1 MNNMKTLQLVWTFYK
16 KYPLLF
22 ILNILMLTFV
32 CFVQVA
38 STLLIA
44 PVIDVF
50 INPEFKDVSSITQR
64 LFRLFNLLN
73 ISVTKTN
80 ILILFLLFN
89 IFLGASIIVANWL
102 ILKTQFAMV
111 KSLAI
116 ETFNAFFSASWHFFS
131 TQHYG
136 SIINTLTREIDRVR
150 AAFASVG
157 SMLSDILRAVFY
169 VAVPFYI
176 SWELTV
182 IAVVLGC
189 LFVLPFMFLNRVS
202 YKLGKGGTVASNKVM
217 ELIHESLNAAKVI
230 LGLGNHK
237 LYMRRFNE
245 VFGERCNYEMKTYAL
260 QSALPKIF
268 EPLGW
273 VVIIITMY
281 ISSEYY
287 ELTIAE
293 MGIIGYAFLRLL
305 PMIKGF
311 TSLKHLIVTL
321 YPSYEQIA
329 RMNRLACENI
339 QKTGNV
345 IFNGIDDGFE
355 YKGVSFSYPG
365 HNPVLND
372 INMTIKKGAMTA
384 IVGESGSGKST
395 LIDLLIGFYR
405 PDKGEI
411 LADKKPLQE
420 FDIYSFRHHI
430 GYVPQD
436 TVLFNDTVKNNL
448 LWSNDKATEKEIVE
462 VCKLANADEFIMN
475 LSDGYDTVVGER
487 GVRLSSGECQRIALA
502 RALLRKPEL
511 LILDEAT
518 SALDSRSELLIKGAI
533 DNIVHKTTLVVIA
546 HRLST
551 IVNADLIYVLQ
562 KGCILEQGEY
572 QELMSKGGMFKDMVR
587 CQGLDYKMNV
597 PNAV

>member
-1 MNNMKTLQLVWTFYK
+1 MIRNNMIILHLAWVFYK

-22 ILNILMLTFV
+22 VLNILMLTFV
-32 CFVQVA
+32 CFIQVA

-44 PVIDVF
+44 PVLDVF

-64 LFRLFNLLN
+64 LFNLFNLFD
-73 ISVTKTN
+73 ISVTKIN

-102 ILKTQFAMV
+102 ILKTQFTMV

-116 ETFNAFFSASWHFFS
+116 ETFNAFFSASWHFFN
-131 TQHYG
+131 TQRYG
-136 SIINTLTREIDRVR
+136 SILNTLTREIDNVR
-150 AAFASVG
+150 SAFASIG

-176 SWELTV
+176 SWEITV
-182 IAVVLGC
+182 IAIVLGGF
-189 LFVLPFMFLNRVS
+189 FVLPFMFLNRVS
-202 YKLGKGGTVASNKVM
+202 YEIGKGCTGSSNKVM

-230 LGLGNHK
+230 LGYGNHLK
-237 LYMRRFNE
+237 YVRKFND
-245 VFGERCNYEMKTYAL
+245 VFSERCNYEIKSYAL
-260 QSALPKIF
+260 KNALPKIF

-273 VVIIITMY
+273 VAIIITMY

-287 ELTIAE
+287 KLTIAE

-305 PMIKGF
+305 PMIGGF
-311 TSLKHLIVTL
+311 TSIKHMILTN
-321 YPSYEQIA
+321 YPSYEQVA
-329 RMNRLACENI
+329 YVNRLACGNV
-339 QKTGNV
+339 QKTGDY
-345 IFNGIDDGFE
+345 IFNGIDDGIE

-395 LIDLLIGFYR
+395 LIDLLIGFYE
-405 PDKGEI
+405 PDKGVI

-420 FDIYSFRHHI
+420 FDIYSFRRHI

-436 TVLFNDTVKNNL
+436 TILFNDTVRNNL
-448 LWSNDKATEKEIVE
+448 MWSNEIATEKEVLEI
-462 VCKLANADEFIMN
+462 CKLANAHEFIIN
-475 LSDGYDTVVGER
+475 LSSGYDTVVGER
-487 GVRLSSGECQRIALA
+487 GVRLSGGERQRIALA

-518 SALDSRSELLIKGAI
+518 SALDSRSELLIKSAI
-533 DNIVHKTTLVVIA
+533 ESIAHKTTLVVIA

-551 IVNADLIYVLQ
+551 IVNADFIYVLQ
-562 KGCILEQGEY
+562 KGRIVEQGNY
-572 QELMSKGGMFKDMVR
+572 DSLTILGGAFR
-587 CQGLDYKMNV
+587 H
-597 PNAV
+597 AVEIQDIT